1 MEQFEARQEQAEGHC
16 LLDVAHAAAQR
27 HDGEDRVILEVRH
40 QTYLQARERHPARW
54 SGRTRD
60 WSPIGAVTLNPE
72 RDAVIRDHLHA
83 EDKKRLL
90 A

>member
-1 MEQFEARQEQAEGHC
+1 MCWYKFEHRQSGIRY
-16 LLDVAHAAAQR
+16 VTPAQR
-27 HDGEDRVILEVRH
+27 HAGEDHPILDARH

-54 SGRTRD
+54 SGRTRN

-72 RDAVIRDHLHA
+72 RDAVIRDHPHA
-83 EDKKRLL
+83 EDKKRLV